1 MSNSSQSQ
9 SSASL
14 APSGGTTGS
23 ICSKTGPYKASDG
36 RIETVVLVKKG
47 EKFPAFPGGTGT
59 TATSW
64 SPVGGNDS
72 SRGGFTSVKVAAG
85 AQ

>member
-1 MSNSSQSQ
+1 MSNSQTSA
-9 SSASL
+9 ASL
-14 APSGGTTGS
+14 TPSGGTTGS

-64 SPVGGNDS
+64 SPVGGSDS